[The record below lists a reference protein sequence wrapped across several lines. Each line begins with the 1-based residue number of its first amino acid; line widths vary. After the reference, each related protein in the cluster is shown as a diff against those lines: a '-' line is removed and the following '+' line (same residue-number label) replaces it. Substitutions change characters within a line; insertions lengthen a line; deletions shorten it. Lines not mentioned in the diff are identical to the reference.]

1 MFGLHYRNQQRLRL
15 VFSSLPTFTMKPA
28 SAPSTPASPARRAFL
43 RNMLIGTAGLTLAPR
58 LIRAAD
64 LAAKTAGG
72 PANARINIVQIGA
85 GRQGAAD
92 MLGVIAHPLC
102 RVVGVCDLDA
112 KRLETARQTVADF
125 YKKKGEAAVDIAT
138 WRDYREVL
146 ARPDVDAVVVSVPDH
161 WHAQVA
167 IEAAL
172 AGKNLYVQKP
182 VTYGIAEAIALRET
196 VRAKKVV
203 LQTGSQ
209 QRSSRPYFAFRPA
222 SEAVRNGRLGRV
234 RTVKI
239 GIGLDAPKGVAPA
252 PMPVP
257 ANLDY
262 ERWLGPA
269 PQQPYMEDRVHSQ
282 KPPGARGGYG
292 RPGWITTEDFGLGM
306 ITNWGAHHIDIMLWA
321 LGLELSGPTAI
332 DARAEFMKNDVW
344 TVHTAYHVEMQM
356 PNPDRTQVIMDDK
369 FENGLLFEGDEGAV
383 FCSRGKGK
391 PTSTDGSRSTDPSAL
406 RASHDAIRAPLT
418 SDAVRWMPSPNH
430 YLNWLEAIK
439 GGHAPIAPI
448 EQSARSLEACAASW
462 IGMKLGRKL
471 AWDPAAEKF
480 VNDAEAN
487 AMLFRAPRKPEYDIT
502 RIVKAAGIA

>member
-1 MFGLHYRNQQRLRL
+1 
-15 VFSSLPTFTMKPA
+15 MKNNNTTPV
-28 SAPSTPASPARRAFL
+28 PSTRRAFL

-72 PANARINIVQIGA
+72 PANARINIVQIGC
-85 GRQGAAD
+85 GRQGTAD

-102 RVVGVCDLDA
+102 RVIGVCDLDT
-112 KRLETARQTVADF
+112 KRLEVARQTVAGF
-125 YKKKGEAAVDIAT
+125 YKKKGEASVNVAT

-146 ARPDVDAVVVSVPDH
+146 ADSRVDAVIVSVPDH

-172 AGKNLYVQKP
+172 AGKHLYVQKP
-182 VTYGIAEAIALRET
+182 VTYGITEAIALRET
-196 VRAKKVV
+196 VHAKKII

-209 QRSSRPYFAFRPA
+209 QRSSQPYYAFRPA
-222 SEAVRNGRLGRV
+222 SEAVRNGRIGRV

-239 GIGLDAPKGVAPA
+239 GIGLDDPKGVPPA

-257 ANLDY
+257 ANFDY

-269 PQQPYMEDRVHSQ
+269 PQQPYMEARVHSQ
-282 KPPGARGGYG
+282 KPPSPKGGYG

-306 ITNWGAHHIDIMLWA
+306 ITNWGAHHVDIMLWS
-321 LGLELSGPTAI
+321 LGLELSGPTTI

-344 TVHTAYHVEMQM
+344 TVHTTYHVEMAM
-356 PNPDRTQVIMDDK
+356 PNGTQVIMDDK
-369 FENGLLFEGDEGAV
+369 FENGLLFEGDEGTV
-383 FCSRGKGK
+383 FCARGKGPGK
-391 PTSTDGSRSTDPSAL
+391 ATDVNLNEAAVTDPNAL
-406 RASHDAIRAPLT
+406 RVSNKNILAPLPT
-418 SDAVRWMPSPNH
+418 GAVRWMPSPNH

-439 GGHAPIAPI
+439 GEHAPIAPI
-448 EQSARSLEACAASW
+448 AQSARSLEACAAAW

-471 AWDPAAEKF
+471 SWDATAEKF
-480 VNDAEAN
+480 VNDAAAN
-487 AMLFRAPRKPEYDIT
+487 AMLFRAPRKSEYDIT